1 MKYYMVTIDEE
12 QRQLILMALAH
23 LAVERPGLDD
33 ALERIAMQTDD
44 VGPDL
49 GPAMY
54 RQFKRLHA
62 PPKRAPPKRDG
73 RGRGGD
79 MEELFP

>member
-1 MKYYMVTIDEE
+1 MTEYMVTIDEE
-12 QRQLILMALAH
+12 QRLIILMALAH

-54 RQFKRLHA
+54 RQYKRLHA
-62 PPKRAPPKRDG
+62 RAIPRRPR
-73 RGRGGD
+73 RRSRGGD